1 MCRAKIYYGRV
12 RVWDRVMSDDELDN
26 LTDKIGGGGDEGME
40 ERLDDTGVNDLGEEG
55 EKEPDELIEDL
66 RDDDP
71 ETGAEAAD
79 ELERIAVEEP
89 DELEGYEDELVEA
102 LEIDDNWAKRAAAE
116 ALAEVGSEDA
126 LDALEDIDMPEA
138 ERAAESIRERHDIEE
153 ESQEETVEEEAEEEA
168 VTSTADGGMES
179 TGDEGAE
186 RALDAAK
193 NGDADVDFSEIVVL
207 QMLESDKEEPSKFAE
222 QSLRHAIREYP
233 ETALE
238 LTDEFADR
246 LVDGADD
253 LRRYAS
259 LVMHEVSEE
268 YVEEAREHVSE
279 IVESLGDEDDDVSE
293 LSEEALTN
301 VAEEYPDDVVG
312 TVAQKSQ
319 EE

>member
-1 MCRAKIYYGRV
+1 
-12 RVWDRVMSDDELDN
+12 MSDDELNN
-26 LTDKIGGGGDEGME
+26 LTDKIGGGDDEEIE
-40 ERLDDTGVNDLGEEG
+40 ERLDDTGVEDIGDDEG
-55 EKEPDELIEDL
+55 QKGPDELMEEL

-79 ELERIAVEEP
+79 ELERLAVEET
-89 DELEGYEDELVEA
+89 ERLEGYEDELIEA

-126 LDALEDIDMPEA
+126 LEALDDTDLPEA
-138 ERAAESIRERHDIEE
+138 ERAADSIRERHGIEE
-153 ESQEETVEEEAEEEA
+153 GEESSEEGEET

-179 TGDEGAE
+179 TGDEGDD

-207 QMLESDKEEPSKFAE
+207 QMLESDKEEPNKYAE

-238 LTDEFADR
+238 LTDDFAER

-279 IVESLGDEDDDVSE
+279 IVDSLGDEDDDVSE

-301 VAEEYPDDVVG
+301 VAEEYPDEVVG
-312 TVAQKSQ
+312 TVAKKSQ
-319 EE
+319 DE

>member
-1 MCRAKIYYGRV
+1 
-12 RVWDRVMSDDELDN
+12 MSDDELNN
-26 LTDKIGGGGDEGME
+26 LTDKIGGGDDEGME
-40 ERLDDTGVNDLGEEG
+40 ERLDDTGVNDLGDEEEE

-116 ALAEVGSEDA
+116 ALAEVGSEDT

-312 TVAQKSQ
+312 TVAQRSQ

>member
-89 DELEGYEDELVEA
+89 DDLEGYEDELVEA